1 VQAEFDQAAK
11 MRALV
16 GVAQDLQPSRPQD
29 RLLGPLHPDVM
40 CLQETKLADDN
51 SWASRF
57 GVRCFCRPTK

>member
-1 VQAEFDQAAK
+1 